1 MSQFIESLPDYFN
14 AVKNSDGFP
23 EKFINDLF
31 LIGKC
36 SADTD
41 CVKEIRQ
48 LLKQH
53 ASQDIQ
59 NAFKCRKKLIKGEKE
74 PDMRDV
80 FCVLCEYASLSAELD
95 VDYLYARLGHTIID
109 IRAGQPLEALCER
122 PELLARF
129 PSVTF
134 LAIEEV
140 PFCGQQLPESIGS
153 LPLLE
158 KLNIEGD
165 YKTLPKSIEKLKKLQ
180 EFKID
185 SVPLESLGLDFRQL
199 TNLSSLTWYYTPICG
214 AELFDLPAGL
224 TKIDLGRIPDLQR
237 LGTNLDKL
245 PQLQHLKISC
255 CPQLASID
263 EKLTLA
269 NLNNLTLWKNP
280 LLSSIHA
287 NTVLGN
293 QKTSFTNGIDIRFA
307 PKVYEEITRLQ
318 IQEKKLLALV
328 CEHAACFPNL
338 KELHLGYTRDLT
350 GIRFPF
356 GAFSQ
361 LESIWGADFV
371 DDGFWDELPLCKSLK
386 NLSFNSTSSETI
398 PESFKEIAA
407 LDSLSIINGQKLTID
422 ASLLPRNIKKLEI
435 DRCHRLIAPTR
446 LLTLDELILSHCP
459 VDNERQLFSNISTAV
474 MKYYPDDDTPDTG
487 EELSQYLPQPER
499 LTSFTTRLATAKI
512 ADLLMHCHNL
522 ASLNIDPAQVETERE
537 DGCANPRETLP
548 GLNCPAVTQLTSLEL
563 HHTNVVTLGPLL
575 TNSPKLETVKLN
587 KFDDFPANV
596 SLPRLKTLLISRSD
610 LKTLASLDAPALE
623 TLKLALCYE
632 FGLEAT
638 KALVKYT
645 HLHHL
650 KLMGMHKSLDHFP
663 MELKALPLKRL
674 SLRGGD
680 IKVIPDFIGEFT
692 ELDTLSLEDFVTE
705 SLPESMLA
713 LEKLERLSIDCCK
726 FLKPIPPSFRKL
738 KLKVLC
744 YTISKFSGF
753 NMNPKLYQNLLTP
766 NYTEQTKYLDD

>member
-1 MSQFIESLPDYFN
+1 W
-14 AVKNSDGFP
+14 V
-23 EKFINDLF
+23 
-31 LIGKC
+31 
-36 SADTD
+36 
-41 CVKEIRQ
+41 
-48 LLKQH
+48 H
-53 ASQDIQ
+53 
-59 NAFKCRKKLIKGEKE
+59 
-74 PDMRDV
+74 
-80 FCVLCEYASLSAELD
+80 
-95 VDYLYARLGHTIID
+95 
-109 IRAGQPLEALCER
+109 
-122 PELLARF
+122 
-129 PSVTF
+129 
-134 LAIEEV
+134 
-140 PFCGQQLPESIGS
+140 SI
-153 LPLLE
+153 
-158 KLNIEGD
+158 
-165 YKTLPKSIEKLKKLQ
+165 
-180 EFKID
+180 
-185 SVPLESLGLDFRQL
+185 
-199 TNLSSLTWYYTPICG
+199 
-214 AELFDLPAGL
+214 
-224 TKIDLGRIPDLQR
+224 
-237 LGTNLDKL
+237 
-245 PQLQHLKISC
+245 
-255 CPQLASID
+255 
-263 EKLTLA
+263 
-269 NLNNLTLWKNP
+269 
-280 LLSSIHA
+280 
-287 NTVLGN
+287 
-293 QKTSFTNGIDIRFA
+293 
-307 PKVYEEITRLQ
+307 
-318 IQEKKLLALV
+318 
-328 CEHAACFPNL
+328 
-338 KELHLGYTRDLT
+338 
-350 GIRFPF
+350 
-356 GAFSQ
+356 
-361 LESIWGADFV
+361 
-371 DDGFWDELPLCKSLK
+371 
-386 NLSFNSTSSETI
+386 I

-422 ASLLPRNIKKLEI
+422 ASLLPRNINKLEI

-487 EELSQYLPQPER
+487 EELSQYLSQPER

-512 ADLLMHCHNL
+512 ADLLMHCPNL

-548 GLNCPAVTQLTSLEL
+548 SLNCPAVTQLTSLEL
-563 HHTNVVTLGPLL
+563 YNTNVVTLGPLL

-623 TLKLALCYE
+623 TLKLVLCYE

-663 MELKALPLKRL
+663 IELKALPLKRL

-753 NMNPKLYQNLLTP
+753 NMNPKLHQNLLTP